1 LQRYQNRFRIFKLS
15 IKGRNQSLKNNSF
28 GLSMDELIND
38 ILMEDTD
45 KNEGTNEDLDGNLEE
60 VDQEDLDA
68 WDIEEDLEE

>member
-15 IKGRNQSLKNNSF
+15 VNGRNQSLKNNSF
-28 GLSMDELIND
+28 GLSMNELNND